1 MDRKL
6 TGSFTFT
13 MTNNARRPAIFLHIQ
28 KTAGTSMTE
37 AVRPYYQND
46 IVSHGD
52 YLEHDTASL
61 KNMRFISGHFGF
73 EYARLFMDGRY
84 SFTFLRDPI
93 ERILS
98 LYYFSRTRDP
108 AEYPI
113 YRVAH
118 ELDLSG
124 YLRAGF
130 DRNDVKTYLWNQQA
144 WQLAC
149 GWHDPQQRQ
158 ILNFTEE
165 EILERAKV
173 NVMEFHYIGFVESI
187 AVDSKAIL
195 ANLHVPV
202 PESLVPANVTAERPH
217 RDDLPAAAIRLAEE
231 LTRLDAALYQHAKDL
246 CRRGFWKRG

>member
-1 MDRKL
+1 M

-124 YLRAGF
+124 YLRAASIGTTS
-130 DRNDVKTYLWNQQA
+130 RHTCGTSRLGNSRAAGMILSNDKSLISLRRRSWS
-144 WQLAC
+144 
-149 GWHDPQQRQ
+149 GQR
-158 ILNFTEE
+158 
-165 EILERAKV
+165 
-173 NVMEFHYIGFVESI
+173 
-187 AVDSKAIL
+187 
-195 ANLHVPV
+195 
-202 PESLVPANVTAERPH
+202 
-217 RDDLPAAAIRLAEE
+217 
-231 LTRLDAALYQHAKDL
+231 
-246 CRRGFWKRG
+246 